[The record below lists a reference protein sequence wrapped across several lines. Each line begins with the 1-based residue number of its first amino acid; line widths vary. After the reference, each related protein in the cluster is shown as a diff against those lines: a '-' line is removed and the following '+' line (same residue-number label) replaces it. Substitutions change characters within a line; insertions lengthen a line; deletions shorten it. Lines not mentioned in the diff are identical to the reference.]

1 MSGDSRLTGKS
12 PGICKVERSGQRLV
26 AFAMNGFVRLFCL
39 QQKGDVAVL
48 KDTHRRA
55 WSYDETVVALGLY
68 FQVTFSRT
76 NMNHPEIVRVAKILG
91 RTPSAVAMKVI
102 NFARLDPTLRVEG
115 ISGLAHGAKT
125 EIEVWNAYAGRMD
138 DLAYEYNRLLK
149 GKAVPPGDE
158 AEEMP
163 IPEGLE
169 RIGVAKYRVNQSFFR
184 RAVLSAYADTCC
196 VTGIDDARL
205 LTASHIKPWASCAT
219 GDEKTT
225 PANGLCLNA
234 LHDRAFDRGLVTVD
248 TSLRLVLSKSLK
260 DVLSESVYNDFFLR
274 YEGRAISLPQHH
286 SPKSDFLEYHNNH
299 VFIQ

>member
-1 MSGDSRLTGKS
+1 MSGFVQLSRL
-12 PGICKVERSGQRLV
+12 QL
-26 AFAMNGFVRLFCL
+26 
-39 QQKGDVAVL
+39 KGGVAVL
-48 KDTHRRA
+48 KDVHRRA

-76 NMNHPEIVRVAKILG
+76 NMNHPEIIRVAKILG

-102 NFARLDPTLRVEG
+102 NFARFDPTLRVEG
-115 ISGLAHGAKT
+115 IRGLAHGAKM
-125 EIEVWNAYAGRMD
+125 EADVWNAYVGKMD
-138 DLAYEYNRLLK
+138 ELSYEYNRLLK
-149 GKAVPPGDE
+149 GCAIP
-158 AEEMP
+158 AENESDEMP
-163 IPEGLE
+163 IPVGLE
-169 RIGVAKYRVNQSFFR
+169 KIGIAKYRVNQSFFR

-196 VTGIDDARL
+196 ITGIDDIRL

-234 LHDRAFDRGLVTVD
+234 LHDRAFDRGLITVD

>member
-1 MSGDSRLTGKS
+1 MLN
-12 PGICKVERSGQRLV
+12 E
-26 AFAMNGFVRLFCL
+26 
-39 QQKGDVAVL
+39 
-48 KDTHRRA
+48 THRKA

-115 ISGLAHGAKT
+115 IRGLAHGAKM
-125 EIEVWNAYAGRMD
+125 EADVWNAYFGKMD
-138 DLAYEYNRLLK
+138 ELASEYNRLLK
-149 GKAVPPGDE
+149 GCAIT
-158 AEEMP
+158 AENESDEMP
-163 IPEGLE
+163 IPAGLE
-169 RIGVAKYRVNQSFFR
+169 KIGIAKYRVNQSFFR
-184 RAVLSAYADTCC
+184 RAVLSAYADACC
-196 VTGIDDARL
+196 ITGIDDIRL

-234 LHDRAFDRGLVTVD
+234 LHDRAFDRGLITVD

-286 SPKSDFLEYHNNH
+286 SPKNDFLEYHNNH

>member
-1 MSGDSRLTGKS
+1 MSGFVQLSR
-12 PGICKVERSGQRLV
+12 
-26 AFAMNGFVRLFCL
+26 L
-39 QQKGDVAVL
+39 QQKGGVAVP
-48 KDTHRRA
+48 KETHRKA
-55 WSYDETVVALGLY
+55 WSYDETIVALGLY

-102 NFARLDPTLRVEG
+102 NFARFDPTLRVEG
-115 ISGLAHGAKT
+115 IRGLAHGAKM
-125 EIEVWNAYAGRMD
+125 EADVWNAYVGKMD
-138 DLAYEYNRLLK
+138 ELSYEYNRLLK
-149 GKAVPPGDE
+149 GCAIP
-158 AEEMP
+158 AENESDEMP
-163 IPEGLE
+163 IPAGLE
-169 RIGVAKYRVNQSFFR
+169 KIGIAKYRVNQSFFR

-196 VTGIDDARL
+196 ITGIDDIRL

-234 LHDRAFDRGLVTVD
+234 LHDRAFDRGLITVD

-274 YEGRAISLPQHH
+274 YEGRSISLPQHH